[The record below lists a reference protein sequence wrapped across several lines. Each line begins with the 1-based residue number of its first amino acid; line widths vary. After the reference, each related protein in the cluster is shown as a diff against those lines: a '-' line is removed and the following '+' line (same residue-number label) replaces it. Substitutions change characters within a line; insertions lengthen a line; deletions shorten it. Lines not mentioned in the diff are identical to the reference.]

1 MGDNSINNQVRIQ
14 VQTDVGLNVQGADVS
29 PMSAQVG
36 SADNA
41 PNVQNNN
48 NQSWGASI
56 KEGISNFFSR
66 MSVKFDTKMAEISDK
81 LEAKGD
87 SFKQTKLGSIG
98 FKLSHIRSSA
108 DEKREARRERKEVF
122 QQRENA
128 RLDRAD
134 KREVGGLP
142 KTSLKSRT
150 GGIQQ
155 LFKPDASPKSRAHVS
170 VKLGQFLS
178 DIKAEVQE
186 S

>member
-14 VQTDVGLNVQGADVS
+14 VQTDVGLNVQGVDVN

-36 SADNA
+36 SANDA
-41 PNVQNNN
+41 PSVPDNNN
-48 NQSWGASI
+48 RGWADGVKQS
-56 KEGISNFFSR
+56 ISDFFSR

-81 LEAKGD
+81 LGAKGD

-108 DEKREARRERKEVF
+108 DEKREARRERKEMF

-134 KREVGGLP
+134 KREVGELP